1 MSYSYD
7 KDLIKNELT
16 LDQIAEIVSEFH
28 GEPIKKGET
37 LICKTICHNSFDNL
51 NNASHKLYYYDNTHL
66 FRCYTGC
73 AEPTFDIF
81 ELTRKV
87 LSREQPKP
95 REDSEW
101 NLPEAIDFIAKKFG
115 FSPNEVD
122 FDEEA
127 QNHDDLKL
135 FEKYDRIKNIDIN
148 TQEVELKEYEDNF
161 LKNLPHPK
169 IQPWIDEGISEE
181 VMRDAEI
188 CYDPKNQGIVIPHRD
203 INNRLIG
210 IRERT
215 LIQEQAELY
224 GKYLPAKLGGKM
236 YNHPLS
242 FNVYNLNKS
251 KKNISRF
258 KKAFV
263 FEGEK
268 SCLLYRTYF
277 GPENDISTAICGSSF
292 IAYQAWLLINQ
303 GAEEIIVGLDK
314 QFQDKGDKEF
324 NKLVKNLKNIHK
336 KYGQFA
342 KISFLF
348 DKENLLGYKDAPV
361 DKGIDIFIELY
372 KRRVNLYD

>member
-1 MSYSYD
+1 MSYAYD
-7 KDLIKNELT
+7 LFKIKDSLT
-16 LDQIAEIVSEFH
+16 QDQVFQFLTEFH
-28 GEPIKKGET
+28 GEPYIRND
-37 LICKTICHNSFDNL
+37 IIISKTICHNNFDNL
-51 NNASHKLYYYDNTHL
+51 NNASHKLYYYSNTQL
-66 FRCYTGC
+66 FHCYTGC
-73 AEPTFDIF
+73 ANSSFDIF
-81 ELTRKV
+81 ELLQKIKTMETGK
-87 LSREQPKP
+87 
-95 REDSEW
+95 EW
-101 NLPEAIDFIAKKFG
+101 SLAESINFIANYFG
-115 FSPNEVD
+115 FSSD
-122 FDEEA
+122 FIEEEELP
-127 QNHDDLKL
+127 QDFEL
-135 FEKYDRIKNIDIN
+135 FNRYDRIKNIDIN

-181 VMRDAEI
+181 VMQDAEI

-251 KKNISRF
+251 KKNISHF

-292 IAYQAWLLINQ
+292 IGYQAWLLINQ

-348 DKENLLGYKDAPV
+348 DKENLLGYKDAPI
-361 DKGIDIFIELY
+361 DKGKDIFIELY
-372 KRRVNLYD
+372 KRRVNLYEN